1 MMSSGKLKSVHI
13 AKQCKQVKLNLFEGG
28 KLPRWLVE
36 YNRLPISTGST
47 WRWTLLFCILPCSE
61 GKLLGLRDGLDE
73 LGAVFE
79 FDADAV
85 FDKFLRKKKSRLPNK
100 VR

>member
-1 MMSSGKLKSVHI
+1 M
-13 AKQCKQVKLNLFEGG
+13 
-28 KLPRWLVE
+28 E

-47 WRWTLLFCILPCSE
+47 WRRTLPFCILPCSE
-61 GKLLGLRDGLDE
+61 GKLLGLRVGLYE
-73 LGAVFE
+73 LSAVFE

-85 FDKFLRKKKSRLPNK
+85 FDKFLRQKKSRLPNK